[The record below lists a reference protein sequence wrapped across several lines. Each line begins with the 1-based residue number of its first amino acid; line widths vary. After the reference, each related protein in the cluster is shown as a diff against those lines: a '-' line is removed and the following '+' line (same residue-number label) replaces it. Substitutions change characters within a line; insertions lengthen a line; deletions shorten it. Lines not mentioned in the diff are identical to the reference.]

1 MMYAYHKAYLDEIVE
16 TQGKLFDRIQEFHT
30 GIDTIKFI
38 NTYMRSQTRAFID
51 AGQPYVCTM
60 DCEELWKYFCKT
72 DLFIPEEGKVIS
84 GFVVDWIGEFY
95 AYFQWYYNIASAKLI
110 ELIPVDF
117 LLIGY
122 AGLHDLELD
131 LAVKK
136 VGARLLALCT
146 NSTNII

>member
-1 MMYAYHKAYLDEIVE
+1 MTYAYHESYLDEIVE
-16 TQGKLFDRIQEFHT
+16 TQGKLFDRIQEFHA
-30 GIDTIKFI
+30 GIDTKEFL
-38 NTYMRSQTRAFID
+38 NTYMRSRTRTFID

-60 DCEELWKYFCKT
+60 DSEELWEYFCKT
-72 DLFIPEEGKVIS
+72 DQFIPKTGEAIG

-95 AYFQWYYNIASAKLI
+95 AYFQWYYNIASARLV

-136 VGARLLALCT
+136 VGE
-146 NSTNII
+146 NVFEK

>member
-1 MMYAYHKAYLDEIVE
+1 MTYAYQKAYLDEIVE
-16 TQGKLFDRIQEFHT
+16 TQGKLFDRMQEFYE
-30 GIDTIKFI
+30 GIDTKAFI
-38 NTYMRSQTRAFID
+38 NTYMRSRTRAFID

-60 DCEELWKYFCKT
+60 DSEELWEYFRKT
-72 DLFIPEEGKVIS
+72 DRFAPEKGEVIG

-95 AYFQWYYNIASAKLI
+95 AYFQWYYNIASAQVV

-136 VGARLLALCT
+136 VGA
-146 NSTNII
+146 NVFEK